1 MEKRV
6 IVFLVLS
13 LTIIFGYEYALK
25 QLGLLPDPPKI
36 EEPAPATDPTPSTS
50 SVPRETTSASASPI
64 KPSADKGAVE
74 KTPPHEPVSTVGETV
89 EVDTTL
95 YRAKFMS
102 RGAVL
107 TSWELKRYRSSAD
120 NNAPPVQMVR
130 QGGKFAGPLSIRLD
144 DLNLS
149 KEISDGNYR
158 VTRDFTTLDDKN
170 PTGHLTFTYENQS
183 TGVRI
188 VKQLTFH
195 ANSYLVDIS
204 LNQTGLSGSMQVG
217 LGTNFGI
224 VEWGE
229 GFIGSIGPVAL
240 VDGKIKLDLPD
251 SETEHKGSVKWA
263 GLQDKYFLSV
273 LIPQESPTVLV
284 KKEGEKLASTSV
296 LIPIASSEAPI
307 EFHLYAGPKEYDTLR
322 ALELGL
328 EDTVDFGWFIFG
340 SWDMVKMVAKPLFY
354 VLRTI
359 NDYTGNYGAAIILL
373 TIAIKL
379 LFVPLQYKSYKSMK
393 QMAGIQPRVLEIQ
406 EKFKEDRERLNKEL
420 IKVYRDHKVNP
431 VGGCLPMVL
440 QMPVFVA
447 LFNILNVAIDLRQA
461 PLWLWINDLSIQDP
475 FYVLPIVMGGTMV
488 IQQKITPTT
497 MDPAQ
502 AKMMLLLPVFMTFLF
517 INFPAGLVLYWLTNN
532 TLTIGQQLVTDRFIF
547 KRNPPVPVV
556 ADAAVKK

>member
-1 MEKRV
+1 V
-6 IVFLVLS
+6 N
-13 LTIIFGYEYALK
+13 
-25 QLGLLPDPPKI
+25 
-36 EEPAPATDPTPSTS
+36 
-50 SVPRETTSASASPI
+50 SA
-64 KPSADKGAVE
+64 
-74 KTPPHEPVSTVGETV
+74 GETV

-95 YRAKFMS
+95 YRAKFTTH
-102 RGAVL
+102 GAVL

-130 QGGKFAGPLSIRLD
+130 QGGKFAGPLSIGAD
-144 DLNLS
+144 DSSLS

-158 VTRDFTTLDDKN
+158 VTKDFTALDDKN

-195 ANSYLVDIS
+195 ANSYLVDVV
-204 LNQTGLSGSMQVG
+204 LNHSGLTGSMQVG

-224 VEWGE
+224 VEWGD

-240 VDGKIKLDLPD
+240 VDSKIKLELPD
-251 SETEHKGSVKWA
+251 QEMEHKGSVKWA

-273 LIPQESPTVLV
+273 LIPRESPAVLV
-284 KKEGEKLASTSV
+284 KKEGEKLASTAV
-296 LIPIASSEAPI
+296 RIPIASSEAPI
-307 EFHLYAGPKEYDTLR
+307 EFQLYAGPKEYNTLQ
-322 ALELGL
+322 ALQLGL
-328 EDTVDFGWFIFG
+328 EDTIDFGWFIFG

-354 VLRTI
+354 VLRSI

-379 LFVPLQYKSYKSMK
+379 LFVPLQFKSYKSMK
-393 QMAGIQPRVLEIQ
+393 QMAGIQPKVLEVQ

-440 QMPVFVA
+440 QMPVFIA

-461 PLWLWINDLSIQDP
+461 PLWLWITDLSIQDP
-475 FYVLPIVMGGTMV
+475 FYVLPIVMGGSMV
-488 IQQKITPTT
+488 IQQKITPTS

-556 ADAAVKK
+556 SLQAGKK

>member
-25 QLGLLPDPPKI
+25 QLGLLPDPPKV
-36 EEPAPATDPTPSTS
+36 EEPGPASDPTPSTATAS
-50 SVPRETTSASASPI
+50 RETTPTSTPPA
-64 KPSADKGAVE
+64 KTPSEKGAVE
-74 KTPPHEPVSTVGETV
+74 KVPPQELVSTVGETV
-89 EVDTTL
+89 EVDTAL

-107 TSWELKRYRSSAD
+107 TSWELKRHRSSAD

-130 QGGKFAGPLSIRLD
+130 QGGKFAGPLSIRVD
-144 DLNLS
+144 DSSLS

-158 VTRDFTTLDDKN
+158 ITKDFTILDDKN
-170 PTGHLTFTYENQS
+170 PTGHVTFTYENLS

-195 ANSYLVDIS
+195 TNSYLVDVS
-204 LNQTGLSGSMQVG
+204 LNHSGLSGSMQVG

-273 LIPQESPTVLV
+273 LIPQESQTVLV

-307 EFHLYAGPKEYDTLR
+307 EFQLYAGPKEFDTLR
-322 ALELGL
+322 ALQLGL

-354 VLRTI
+354 VLRSI

-393 QMAGIQPRVLEIQ
+393 QRRG
-406 EKFKEDRERLNKEL
+406 
-420 IKVYRDHKVNP
+420 
-431 VGGCLPMVL
+431 
-440 QMPVFVA
+440 
-447 LFNILNVAIDLRQA
+447 FNRKS
-461 PLWLWINDLSIQDP
+461 WRFRRSSKK
-475 FYVLPIVMGGTMV
+475 IVS
-488 IQQKITPTT
+488 
-497 MDPAQ
+497 A
-502 AKMMLLLPVFMTFLF
+502 
-517 INFPAGLVLYWLTNN
+517 
-532 TLTIGQQLVTDRFIF
+532 
-547 KRNPPVPVV
+547 
-556 ADAAVKK
+556 